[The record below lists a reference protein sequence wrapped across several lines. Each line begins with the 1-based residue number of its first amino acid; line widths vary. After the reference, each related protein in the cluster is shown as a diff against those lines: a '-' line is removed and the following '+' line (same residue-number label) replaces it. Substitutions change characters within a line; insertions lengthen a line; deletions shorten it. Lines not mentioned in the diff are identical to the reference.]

1 MNQSANRS
9 IYVTREDLEKLR
21 RLIEARRGLQ
31 ERDNAYLDA
40 LEQELEEA
48 RIVESDGI
56 PSDVVTM
63 RSRVRVR
70 DMLSGEE
77 QVLTLVFPSEAE
89 YSVGRLSVLAPIGTA
104 LLGYKEGDVIE
115 WRVPRGVRVLRV
127 EEVLYQPEAAA
138 RRNAADAVELAAAT

>member
-1 MNQSANRS
+1 MNLSANRS
-9 IYVTREDLEKLR
+9 IYVTQEDLDKLR
-21 RLIEARRGLQ
+21 RLIEARRGVQ
-31 ERDNAYLDA
+31 ERDNTYLDA

-48 RIVESDGI
+48 RVVESDEI

-70 DMLSGEE
+70 DMTSGEE
-77 QVLTLVFPSEAE
+77 QVMTLVFPSQAD
-89 YSVGRLSVLAPIGTA
+89 YGAGRISVLAPIGTA

-115 WRVPRGVRVLRV
+115 WRVPRGVRVFRV

-138 RRNAADAVELAAAT
+138 RGATGAVGLLAVS